1 MYFSKFPIL
10 EYPVFTGDKVNFVVV
25 SNILRRVALSEQ
37 MRDGSELFLTY
48 NIKDGERPE
57 HIAERVYGNPNL
69 HWIVLLTNTIIDPYH
84 GWYKSGAALEDIILK
99 KYGGQSLFFT
109 GADDGFLYDSAFSA
123 GCTLS
128 QGGLSDSILIYEPTL
143 CKIVITKPGF
153 VVGAATI
160 KTPTN
165 TTHSIKIQR
174 IFESYRA
181 VNHFEI
187 EKPSGAVGV
196 NDVFTVD
203 PLSEALGTYQSTL
216 SGVVNLGDV
225 VGDGV
230 FGETYIG
237 KYMGL
242 CGGTPSNNFV
252 VINSI
257 NEMTDNDSKRTI
269 KILHPRFKDI
279 AVEELQALLRV

>member
-10 EYPVFTGDKVNFVVV
+10 EYPVFTGDKVNFVIV

-37 MRDGSELFLTY
+37 MRDGSELFLIY

-109 GADDGFLYDSAFSA
+109 DAKDGFLYDSAFGA

-128 QGGLSDSILIYEPTL
+128 QGSLSDSVLIYEPTL

-160 KTPTN
+160 KTPTK
-165 TTHSIKIQR
+165 THSIKIQR
-174 IFESYRA
+174 LFESSRA

-187 EKPSGAVGV
+187 EKPSDAIGT
-196 NDVFTVD
+196 NDVFTLD
-203 PLSEALGTYQSTL
+203 PLSEALGVYQKIVT
-216 SGVVNLGDV
+216 GVVNLGAT
-225 VGDGV
+225 GGV
-230 FGETYIG
+230 LGQFGGTYIG

-257 NEMTDNDSKRTI
+257 NEMANNDSKRTI

-279 AVEELQALLRV
+279 AVEELKAMLRV